1 MECKAVRAARVGARL
16 RYAGFGAAFKQS
28 LIEDLG
34 PWTLSA
40 SGWGET
46 LPHEDNR
53 ITLDPDVKDKWG
65 IPAARL
71 DVRWRDNERA
81 MDKDMMTAMAE
92 MLDAA
97 GCTNVRQHGS
107 NNPPGHCIHEMG
119 GARMSRKASDGVV
132 NQWNQAWDVK
142 NSFPDRRLMHGQL
155 RVPESE
161 HHVHGDHGSG
171 CSACGGRHET
181 RRGLMRNV
189 SRRQVLG
196 TLGTLGAA
204 AALPTNLSLAE
215 VARPAA
221 RLKQSVSRWCYGRIP
236 LDDLCEAAKT
246 IGYKS
251 VELLSEKEWEVPKKH
266 GMACAMANGLRHHS
280 RRLQSSGQ
288 PRQARGR
295 RGANDS
301 ARRGG
306 RVPNIVVFSGN
317 RAGLSDGEGI
327 ANCIAG
333 LKRVTPT
340 AERHNVTLCL
350 EMLNSKVDHKDY
362 QADHTAWAVQVVQ
375 GRQLA
380 APQAAI

>member
-1 MECKAVRAARVGARL
+1 
-16 RYAGFGAAFKQS
+16 
-28 LIEDLG
+28 
-34 PWTLSA
+34 
-40 SGWGET
+40 
-46 LPHEDNR
+46 
-53 ITLDPDVKDKWG
+53 
-65 IPAARL
+65 
-71 DVRWRDNERA
+71 
-81 MDKDMMTAMAE
+81 
-92 MLDAA
+92 
-97 GCTNVRQHGS
+97 
-107 NNPPGHCIHEMG
+107 
-119 GARMSRKASDGVV
+119 
-132 NQWNQAWDVK
+132 
-142 NSFPDRRLMHGQL
+142 
-155 RVPESE
+155 
-161 HHVHGDHGSG
+161 
-171 CSACGGRHET
+171 
-181 RRGLMRNV
+181 MRTV

-266 GMACAMANGLRHHS
+266 GMACAMANGFGTIPVGFNRPDNHDKLVADAERMIP
-280 RRLQSSGQ
+280 LVAAAG
-288 PRQARGR
+288 
-295 RGANDS
+295 
-301 ARRGG
+301 
-306 RVPNIVVFSGN
+306 VPNIVVFSGN

-375 GRQLA
+375 GVNSPRLKLLYDIYHMQIMDGDVIATVRANFGHIAHFHTGGVPGRAEIDDTQELNYRRVM
-380 APQAAI
+380 QAIADLGFAGYVGQEFVPKRDPLTSLKQAFEICDV